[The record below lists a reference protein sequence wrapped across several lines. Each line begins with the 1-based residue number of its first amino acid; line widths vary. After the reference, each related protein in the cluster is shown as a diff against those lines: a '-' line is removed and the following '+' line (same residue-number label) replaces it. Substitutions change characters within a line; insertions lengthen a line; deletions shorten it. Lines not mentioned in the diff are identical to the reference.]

1 MKQPD
6 INRVRKAQD
15 HIKAALTVLGN
26 IKWENTGAREDGL
39 LLEAKASFAA
49 ANVYLADIIN
59 MQEPE

>member
-26 IKWENTGAREDGL
+26 IKRQNTSMREDAL
-39 LLEAKASFAA
+39 LREAKGAFATASF
-49 ANVYLADIIN
+49 YLTYIIDI
-59 MQEPE
+59 QEPK